1 MHTDRLSIER
11 FTVRDCDFI
20 VELLN
25 EPSFRQYIGDK
36 GVRSRHDAL
45 QYLKNGPLDQ
55 YEQRGFGLYRVS
67 LRSTGDIVGMN
78 GLVTR
83 PEFDR
88 PDLGFAFLKSHWS
101 RGYAYESSVAI
112 VDYARRSLGL
122 HSIIAMA
129 DEDNG
134 ASVHLLR
141 KLGFQLLRRVTMP
154 GETDEV
160 LQFELVL

>member
-1 MHTDRLSIER
+1 MIGALERLRAGAEIETFGPDGQPLAYVWG
-11 FTVRDCDFI
+11 FTVRSS
-20 VELLN
+20 L
-25 EPSFRQYIGDK
+25 
-36 GVRSRHDAL
+36 
-45 QYLKNGPLDQ
+45 GPLDQ

-101 RGYAYESSVAI
+101 RGYAYEASVAI